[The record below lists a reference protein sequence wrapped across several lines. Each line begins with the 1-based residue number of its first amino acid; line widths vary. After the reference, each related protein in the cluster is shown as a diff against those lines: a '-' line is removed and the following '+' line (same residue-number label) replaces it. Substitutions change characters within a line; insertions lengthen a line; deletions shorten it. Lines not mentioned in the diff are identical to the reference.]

1 MKQVDKNLVII
12 GSGSAGLTAS
22 IYAARANLDPLV
34 IEGLQPGGQLTIT
47 TDVEN
52 YPGYEDV
59 IQGPWLM
66 EQMQKQAENVGAR
79 IEFDLMTNIDTEN
92 WPFNITTDSGKEI
105 IAETIIIATGAQARW
120 LGLESEEKYNGK
132 GVSACATC
140 DGFFFKNKN
149 VAVIGGGNTAV
160 EEALYLSNLCK
171 KVTLVHRRNELRAE
185 KILQSRLLNKSN
197 VEILWEK
204 KVEEFL
210 GDGLGVNGLKLSSTK
225 DSSSSELEVDG
236 VFVAIGHD
244 PSTAVF
250 KDKIKLDKDNYVITD
265 KGGTNTSVPGI
276 FAAGDCVDKIYRQAV
291 TAAGMGC
298 MAALDAEKWLAEKK

>member
-1 MKQVDKNLVII
+1 M
-12 GSGSAGLTAS
+12 G
-22 IYAARANLDPLV
+22 R
-34 IEGLQPGGQLTIT
+34 
-47 TDVEN
+47 
-52 YPGYEDV
+52 
-59 IQGPWLM
+59 
-66 EQMQKQAENVGAR
+66 
-79 IEFDLMTNIDTEN
+79 F
-92 WPFNITTDSGKEI
+92 
-105 IAETIIIATGAQARW
+105 
-120 LGLESEEKYNGK
+120 
-132 GVSACATC
+132 
-140 DGFFFKNKN
+140 
-149 VAVIGGGNTAV
+149 
-160 EEALYLSNLCK
+160 
-171 KVTLVHRRNELRAE
+171 E
-185 KILQSRLLNKSN
+185 KILQSRLINKSN
-197 VEILWEK
+197 IEILWEK

-225 DSSSSELEVDG
+225 DNSSSEIEVDG

>member
-1 MKQVDKNLVII
+1 M
-12 GSGSAGLTAS
+12 
-22 IYAARANLDPLV
+22 
-34 IEGLQPGGQLTIT
+34 
-47 TDVEN
+47 
-52 YPGYEDV
+52 
-59 IQGPWLM
+59 
-66 EQMQKQAENVGAR
+66 
-79 IEFDLMTNIDTEN
+79 
-92 WPFNITTDSGKEI
+92 
-105 IAETIIIATGAQARW
+105 
-120 LGLESEEKYNGK
+120 
-132 GVSACATC
+132 
-140 DGFFFKNKN
+140 
-149 VAVIGGGNTAV
+149 
-160 EEALYLSNLCK
+160 
-171 KVTLVHRRNELRAE
+171 RAE
-185 KILQSRLLNKSN
+185 KILQSRLFNKSN

-210 GDGLGVNGLKLSSTK
+210 GDRLGVNGLKLSSTK
-225 DSSSSELEVDG
+225 DSSSLEIEVDG